1 MEAYT
6 LTGQAKIE
14 GVCEFLENLIDN
26 GAKFLVYAHHIQVL
40 DALEDFAK
48 KQKVGYIR
56 IDGSKSA
63 EARHESVKNF

>member
-26 GAKFLVYAHHIQVL
+26 GAKFLVYAHHI
-40 DALEDFAK
+40 
-48 KQKVGYIR
+48 
-56 IDGSKSA
+56 
-63 EARHESVKNF
+63 